1 MLQISVLSQAGRLE
15 FLQLSSKLDQTRI
28 DSKQRQGLDQ
38 VNLDHLDWIME
49 SVVSVE
55 TGCRVVR
62 GVSFP
67 YSLLCPPRLLADDFG
82 GRDG

>member
-55 TGCRVVR
+55 TFVLFFKVNFRCRVIEVIT
-62 GVSFP
+62 
-67 YSLLCPPRLLADDFG
+67 
-82 GRDG
+82 